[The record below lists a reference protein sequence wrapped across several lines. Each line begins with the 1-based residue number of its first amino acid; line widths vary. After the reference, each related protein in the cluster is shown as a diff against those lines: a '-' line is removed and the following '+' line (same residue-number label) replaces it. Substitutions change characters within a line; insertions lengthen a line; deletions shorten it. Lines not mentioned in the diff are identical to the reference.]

1 MNSTATTISHTF
13 LPRTQMSNSNSNL
26 ESGPFAESRRSRTT
40 ISLWMLMFSMVVF
53 AGVSMVIMLAARVPT
68 IANSINEFFGLPQT
82 AKQGKTDRT
91 THLIFLLFCYSSPLM
106 FAMWVGILHSIN
118 VRLKHFSA
126 AKSGHDEPDSPFV

>member
-1 MNSTATTISHTF
+1 M
-13 LPRTQMSNSNSNL
+13 SNSNL

-82 AKQGKTDRT
+82 AKQGKPDRT

-126 AKSGHDEPDSPFV
+126 AKSGQDEPDSPFV